1 MTPESS
7 TPIPMFTASFT
18 ADEVYS
24 FAELC
29 LLLKKPKSSMYALVS
44 AGRAPKGFH
53 VGRDLRFR
61 RSVVFDWMAEKEQNE
76 FELTS
81 SARPGGT
88 A

>member
-1 MTPESS
+1 MS
-7 TPIPMFTASFT
+7 TASFI

-29 LLLKKPKSSMYALVS
+29 VLLKKPRSSMYALVS
-44 AGRAPKGFH
+44 DGRAPKGFH

-61 RSVVFDWMAEKEQNE
+61 RSVVFAWMAEREEYE
-76 FELTS
+76 FELNCSGGT
-81 SARPGGT
+81 GGT